1 MDRDIRIVEEAI
13 DLEALQRSAVGRSR
27 DGAVVSFVGT
37 VRVSSGM
44 ADRPGEVVRLE
55 YEAFVPMAVAELGR
69 IADEVEAAYQPSF
82 LAVHHR
88 IGVLDIG
95 DAAVA
100 IFVTTPHRDGA
111 FEACRTLIEE
121 LKKRVPIW
129 KKEVFADGASWV
141 DPRP

>member
-1 MDRDIRIVEEAI
+1 MQRDIRIVEEAI
-13 DLEALQRSAVGRSR
+13 DLEEIQRNAVGRSR

-37 VRVSSGM
+37 VRESSSM
-44 ADRPGEVVRLE
+44 SDRPGEVVRLE

-69 IADEVEAAYQPSF
+69 IADEVEVRYQPSL

-88 IGVLDIG
+88 TGILEIGH
-95 DAAVA
+95 AAVA

-111 FEACRTLIEE
+111 FEACRYVIEE